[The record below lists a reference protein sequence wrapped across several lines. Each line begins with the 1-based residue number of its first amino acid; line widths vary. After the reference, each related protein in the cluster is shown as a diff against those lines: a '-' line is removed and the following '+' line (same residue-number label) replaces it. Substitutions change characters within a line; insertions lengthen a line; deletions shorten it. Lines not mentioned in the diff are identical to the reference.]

1 MNVAASIT
9 SIMSTNLVTVN
20 CKDALGKAK
29 AIFEAHNIHHLPV
42 IDFKTIR
49 GILSKVD
56 LLHFIEGS
64 VRGRGNGLLEETR
77 LRSWKVEEIMNEKL
91 VTLTTDHTIADALDI
106 FKLNQVHCLPIL
118 NGENLVGILT
128 PHDFILALANEK
140 EKQQYRNFKVA

>member
-29 AIFEAHNIHHLPV
+29 AIFETHNIHHLPV
-42 IDFKTIR
+42 MDFNTIK

-77 LRSWKVEEIMNEKL
+77 LRSWKVEEIMKEKL
-91 VTLTTDHTIADALDI
+91 VTLTTAHTIADALDI

-118 NGENLVGILT
+118 EEGKLVGILT
-128 PHDFILALANEK
+128 PHDFILALASAK
-140 EKQQYRNFKVA
+140 EKQQYRNYKVA